1 VSLRVLVADD
11 EAPARAKLRRYLE
24 AAPGFELA
32 GEADGGREALALAA
46 RLRPDVLFLDIRMP
60 DLDGFEVLQ
69 ALGEEALPAEVVFV
83 TAHGDYALQAFE
95 VHAFDYLLKPVSPER
110 FERLLQRLRERV
122 APRRDLGPRLDRL
135 LDALPAPTHYAAHLL
150 VESEGRA
157 ELVAVD
163 RISRIEADRNYLH
176 IHAEGRRHRLR
187 GTLERMQGRL
197 DPACFVRINRST
209 LVRLEAI
216 RELAPWPEGEYRLR
230 LDDGSRVTWTR
241 RYLDQAP
248 PSLLRRL

>member
-1 VSLRVLVADD
+1 MSLRVLIADD

-24 AAPGFELA
+24 AARGFTLA
-32 GEADGGREALALAA
+32 GEAAGGREALALIAE
-46 RLRPDVLFLDIRMP
+46 LHPDIVFLDIRMP
-60 DLDGFEVLQ
+60 DMDGFEVLQ
-69 ALGEEALPAEVVFV
+69 ALGETLPAEVVFV

-110 FERLLQRLRERV
+110 FDHLLQRLRERV
-122 APRRDLGPRLDRL
+122 VPRQDLGSRLDRL
-135 LDALPAPTHYAAHLL
+135 LDALPTPAHHALHLL
-150 VESEGRA
+150 VDAGGHA
-157 ELVAVD
+157 ELVPVGH
-163 RISRIEADRNYLH
+163 ISRIEAQRNYLH
-176 IHAEGRRHRLR
+176 VHADGRHHRLR

-197 DPACFVRINRST
+197 DPVCFARINRST

-216 RELAPWPEGEYRLR
+216 RELAPWPDGEYRLL

-248 PSLLRRL
+248 ASLLLRI